1 MDTDSGVMM
10 SNYYP
15 DIKRVCIYGAGGVG
29 GYFGGRIAE
38 AICNLPSKGFEIY
51 FIARGEHLKAINQ
64 RGIVVKT
71 PERTISAKPY
81 LATSDIG
88 KIPSPDLI
96 LLCVKSYDLKQA
108 VASIKPVIDNYSII
122 IPLLNGVDISE
133 RIRTILDRSI
143 VLPACLYLGT
153 HIESPG
159 VINQNGGSGV
169 IIFGPDRKI
178 PEYSG
183 ENVKIFFEET
193 GIKFEWHNDPLLP
206 IWEKYIFIAAF
217 GIVSAFTGNTLGA
230 IMESDEHRN
239 MVRGI
244 MEEIYAIS
252 RMKSVD
258 LPKDIIDKSMN
269 KAYNFPYEAR
279 TSYQRDIESKGS
291 FNEGD
296 LYGGTIIREGRA
308 LGISTPITESVYR
321 QIMKLDRIVDSS

>member
-1 MDTDSGVMM
+1 
-10 SNYYP
+10 
-15 DIKRVCIYGAGGVG
+15 
-29 GYFGGRIAE
+29 
-38 AICNLPSKGFEIY
+38 
-51 FIARGEHLKAINQ
+51 
-64 RGIVVKT
+64 VVKT

-88 KIPSPDLI
+88 EIPSPDLI
-96 LLCVKSYDLKQA
+96 LLCVKSYDLNQA
-108 VASIKPVIDNYSII
+108 VASIKTVINNYSVI

-193 GIKFEWHNDPLLP
+193 GIKFEWHNDPLSP

-230 IMESDEHRN
+230 IMEIDEHRN

-252 RMKSVD
+252 RMKSID

-321 QIMKLDRIVDSS
+321 QIMELGRRVDSS